1 MNDYVFLY
9 HFGIFFFCTRLE
21 YIFFYFL
28 ILMVLLKGMKLIG
41 IKTKQMNAYN

>member
-9 HFGIFFFCTRLE
+9 HFGIFLSVQDWNI
-21 YIFFYFL
+21 YFFYFL

>member
-9 HFGIFFFCTRLE
+9 HFGIFFSVQDWNI
-21 YIFFYFL
+21 YFFYFL

>member
-1 MNDYVFLY
+1 MTMYFYITLV
-9 HFGIFFFCTRLE
+9 FFFSVQDWNI
-21 YIFFYFL
+21 YFFYFL